1 MIQPVIFLL
10 DAIIGFFTLLL
21 LLRFFMQLNRVSFAN
36 QIGNFVVQ
44 ATNWAVKPLRR
55 ILPGILGLDLA
66 SLVPA
71 WLLQCLLLAVVYTLR
86 GGAPGIVIDP
96 AALVLM
102 LIWQGLLATLRMA
115 IWVFIGALFLQ
126 AVLSWVNP
134 FSPLGQPVMQLTRPI
149 LQPIQRI
156 LPPIANIDLSPLV
169 AILLLQVVLMLL

>member
-10 DAIIGFFTLLL
+10 DAVIGFFTLLL

-36 QIGNFVVQ
+36 QIGSFVVQ

-55 ILPGILGLDLA
+55 VLPGVLGLDLA

-71 WLLQCLLLAVVYTLR
+71 WLLQCLLLAAIYALR
-86 GGAPGIVIDP
+86 SSGAIDP
-96 AALVLM
+96 GALLLLVL
-102 LIWQGLLATLRMA
+102 WQGLVATLRVA

-134 FSPLGQPVMQLTRPI
+134 FSPLGQPVAQLTRPL
-149 LQPIQRI
+149 LQPIQRFV
-156 LPPIANIDLSPLV
+156 PPIANIDLSPLV
-169 AILLLQVVLMLL
+169 AIVLLQVVLMLL